1 MNSINKILFASN
13 NQGKIKEVKE
23 ILSSP
28 NIQIVSPD
36 QIFDEKIEVDETGKT
51 FEENAFIKAKAM
63 GDKSGILTIAD
74 DSGLQVDALNG
85 EPGIYS
91 ARYAETPELCN
102 QKILE
107 KLKDVK
113 EEKRTARFMIALCI
127 YSPKSKNHQTVTG
140 SVEGKITQKPEG
152 ERGFGYDPIFY
163 STKLKKTFAH
173 ATSEEKNT
181 ISHRKVALE
190 KAKPIIQQMI
200 K

>member
-1 MNSINKILFASN
+1 MNKILFASN

-23 ILSSP
+23 IFSSP
-28 NIQIVSPD
+28 NIQIVSPN
-36 QIFDEKIEVDETGKT
+36 QVFDKTIEVEETGST

-63 GDKSGILTIAD
+63 GDKSGLLTIAD
-74 DSGLQVDALNG
+74 DSGLQVDALSG

-102 QKILE
+102 QKVLTGLI
-107 KLKDVK
+107 DTK

-127 YSPKSKNHQTVTG
+127 YNPKSNYHQTVTG
-140 SVEGKITQKPEG
+140 RVEGRITFKPEG
-152 ERGFGYDPIFY
+152 NQGFGYDPIFY
-163 STKLKKTFAH
+163 STKLKKTFAK
-173 ATSEEKNT
+173 ASSKEKNT

-190 KAKPIIQQMI
+190 KAKPIIQQII